1 MMLFIDVKNGFLH
14 FLFWSR
20 FVRFN
25 VFLFFQSFF
34 LFLKNADNVSERQA
48 D

>member
-1 MMLFIDVKNGFLH
+1 MVLFIDVNVFFLH

-20 FVRFN
+20 SVRFN